1 MFGALEVFGAEAGVI
16 IANPSGIT
24 CNACSFINASRVDL
38 VTGSNY
44 NVATDSFD
52 SIANTNIGLI
62 DNGFDASSV
71 GILNIQAGS
80 FTNTGGLKAN
90 TLLLKPQTIN

>member
-1 MFGALEVFGAEAGVI
+1 MFGAEAGVI

-24 CNACSFINASRVDL
+24 CNGCSFINASRVDL

-44 NVATDSFD
+44 KSHLATDSIDD
-52 SIANTNIGLI
+52 SIANTNIALI

-80 FTNTGGLKAN
+80 FTNTGGLLN
-90 TLLLKPQTIN
+90 SEYFCSFCSWRF